1 MTRQLLQ
8 TFSIRILQAPGPNQK
23 WVADISYIWTL
34 EGWIYLACIIDLY
47 SRRLVGK
54 DLPLRALNQA
64 IILHQPAE
72 GIIHQCDR
80 GSQYCSNACQKLL
93 QKHGFQ
99 VSMSGKGNC
108 HDNAAME
115 VSSKP
120 PRRNSSGEQYS

>member
-8 TFSIRILQAPGPNQK
+8 TFTIRILQAPGPNQK

-34 EGWIYLACIIDLY
+34 EGWIYPACIIDLY
-47 SRRLVGK
+47 SHRLVGWAVDKRMKK
-54 DLPLRALNQA
+54 DLPLGALKQA

-72 GIIHQCDR
+72 GIIHHCDR

-115 VSSKP
+115 SFF
-120 PRRNSSGEQYS
+120 